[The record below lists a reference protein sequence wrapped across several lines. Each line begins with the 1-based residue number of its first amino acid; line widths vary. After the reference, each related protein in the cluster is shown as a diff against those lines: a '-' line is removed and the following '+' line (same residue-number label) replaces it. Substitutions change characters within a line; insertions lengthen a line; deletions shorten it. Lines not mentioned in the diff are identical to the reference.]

1 MKKILFVLLL
11 STFCFNGFAQD
22 PELLNNNWYFN
33 TMTIDGVEH
42 TPDFEDYYY
51 FISLD
56 FDNDGTGADFK
67 TRACEYLYADISYQN
82 NNEFILSN
90 LSQPPQ
96 SCEPDFED
104 FKTLYF
110 NFYYNNQGDSF
121 SYEII
126 DNVDDMSLIITDSFG
141 NKVYYKNE
149 QPIHPLIF
157 QTWDLTHILQDL
169 GDGDVNISNVDTPI
183 NPTITINEN
192 LEFTGYGS
200 CNTFS
205 GNFIFDDGDLTP
217 YNFVQTTNNCDN
229 EEHELVENKFF
240 AYFKYEEPLYYGYG
254 EIGNNTYF
262 DLYSYSPGFYI
273 KFKSPSNLATEEFI
287 NSKIT
292 IYPNP
297 VSNTLFISTNNSV
310 IDAIIIYSLTGKKV
324 LGNSKGLNSIDV
336 SILSKGLYFMEIY
349 TDAGRSVK
357 KFIKK

>member
-1 MKKILFVLLL
+1 M
-11 STFCFNGFAQD
+11 
-22 PELLNNNWYFN
+22 
-33 TMTIDGVEH
+33 
-42 TPDFEDYYY
+42 
-51 FISLD
+51 
-56 FDNDGTGADFK
+56 
-67 TRACEYLYADISYQN
+67 
-82 NNEFILSN
+82 N

-104 FKTLYF
+104 FKTLCF